1 MYFLYSPL
9 SSLPQSPPSHSMFVA
24 KLLIQY
30 LTFTLLYLEN
40 IHPSFTQTPPFLN
53 NNCFPNGVN
62 LIPICSLY
70 LAIFLPQLYHGLCHI
85 CRNSFHMRTPP
96 LRTLLSLSAVLLWS
110 GSYVSYI
117 PLELFPGFYVWTS
130 LSSLLLGF
138 HVCFFLYTL
147 IFIGH
152 TLHQSS
158 FDICLGFWSL
168 WKILH
173 GWKCVLFSTSH
184 LIAWL
189 EFKAKHFSQYYRH
202 CFIVLRVF
210 KVVIKKPVQD
220 LLFIFG
226 VLKFQDDKLCLV
238 LSFFLWSCWI
248 L

>member
-96 LRTLLSLSAVLLWS
+96 PQNFAFIICSLAV
-110 GSYVSYI
+110 
-117 PLELFPGFYVWTS
+117 VWI
-130 LSSLLLGF
+130 L
-138 HVCFFLYTL
+138 CFL
-147 IFIGH
+147 H
-152 TLHQSS
+152 T
-158 FDICLGFWSL
+158 
-168 WKILH
+168 
-173 GWKCVLFSTSH
+173 
-184 LIAWL
+184 
-189 EFKAKHFSQYYRH
+189 
-202 CFIVLRVF
+202 
-210 KVVIKKPVQD
+210 
-220 LLFIFG
+220 FG
-226 VLKFQDDKLCLV
+226 TISWVLCLDFPFFTV
-238 LSFFLWSCWI
+238 TWFPCLFLFFTLSFS
-248 L
+248 

>member
-96 LRTLLSLSAVLLWS
+96 PSELCFHYLQSCCGLDPMFPTYLWNYFLGSMS
-110 GSYVSYI
+110 GLPFLHCYLVSMS
-117 PLELFPGFYVWTS
+117 VS
-130 LSSLLLGF
+130 
-138 HVCFFLYTL
+138 FFT
-147 IFIGH
+147 
-152 TLHQSS
+152 
-158 FDICLGFWSL
+158 
-168 WKILH
+168 
-173 GWKCVLFSTSH
+173 
-184 LIAWL
+184 
-189 EFKAKHFSQYYRH
+189 
-202 CFIVLRVF
+202 
-210 KVVIKKPVQD
+210 
-220 LLFIFG
+220 
-226 VLKFQDDKLCLV
+226 
-238 LSFFLWSCWI
+238 LSFS
-248 L
+248 

>member
-138 HVCFFLYTL
+138 RVCFFSLHSHFHRAYSSSIFLWYLSWFL
-147 IFIGH
+147 I
-152 TLHQSS
+152 
-158 FDICLGFWSL
+158 SL
-168 WKILH
+168 KDLAWLKMCPILH
-173 GWKCVLFSTSH
+173 LTFN
-184 LIAWL
+184 
-189 EFKAKHFSQYYRH
+189 
-202 CFIVLRVF
+202 
-210 KVVIKKPVQD
+210 
-220 LLFIFG
+220 
-226 VLKFQDDKLCLV
+226 CLV
-238 LSFFLWSCWI
+238 GI
-248 L
+248 QG